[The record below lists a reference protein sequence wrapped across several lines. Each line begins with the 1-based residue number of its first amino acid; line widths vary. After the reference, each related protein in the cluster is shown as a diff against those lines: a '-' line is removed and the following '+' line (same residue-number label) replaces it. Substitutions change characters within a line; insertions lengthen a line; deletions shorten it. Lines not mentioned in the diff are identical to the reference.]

1 MSTVRIERRLAA
13 ILALDVAGY
22 SQLMGGDEL
31 GTLNALKAHRRDR
44 IDPAIARHNGR
55 IVTIAGDGLMV
66 EFASVVDA
74 VAAAVAIQQGMLAFN
89 VAIAE
94 DRRIVLRIGINVGDI
109 IIDGGDIFGDG
120 VNVAARLEALCEPGG
135 VCISRSANE
144 QVRDRLPLPFTD
156 RGEQSVKN
164 IARAIGVFGL
174 SAREIAAMP
183 ENALPLPVTPARRV
197 RLWRSPSLPLR
208 LGFVA
213 VLLVAAA
220 GTGWW
225 IGMPTP
231 APQAAPA
238 PRPVAPVVQ
247 DRRGSI
253 IVLPFDPTTAS
264 AARLARDVAER
275 LSSERGWP
283 VTAPAVAA
291 RYQGKTQDPRVIG
304 REQNVH
310 FTLSGGA
317 RDQDGRLHVSATL
330 RETQE
335 GRDVWSQQFEAGG
348 DPGALVAAIAA
359 EVSQAMIDAEA
370 ARARRERPANLDA
383 TDYYFAALETALTPL
398 TRANLAGRIA
408 LLNQAVALDP
418 ANTPALALDA
428 RLRAL
433 LVLNEWSADRAGDLA
448 FAARAADR
456 LLEAAPRDIYQLRT
470 KAYVLRAQGN
480 LDQAIAL
487 HRRVLEINPAVADS
501 HREIGVILQAQ
512 NRHAEALASFR
523 TARRFAEADFILDT
537 QTASAL
543 LANGLFAEA
552 IQLARAA
559 LAESPG
565 GGLDTPWLTL
575 IAAYA
580 ALGETD
586 PKSADIARAELARY
600 FATPQPIRTLAELR
614 KDGGLAAL
622 PNLAE
627 GLRRAGLPD
636 E

>member
-1 MSTVRIERRLAA
+1 MSTARIERRLAA

-22 SQLMGGDEL
+22 SQLMGADEL
-31 GTLNALKAHRRDR
+31 GTLNALKSHRRDR

-74 VAAAVAIQQGMLAFN
+74 VAAAVAIQRAMLTFN
-89 VAIAE
+89 AVIADE
-94 DRRIVLRIGINVGDI
+94 RRIVLRIGINVGDI

-183 ENALPLPVTPARRV
+183 ENALPLPVAPPRRPSP
-197 RLWRSPSLPLR
+197 WRAPPLALR
-208 LGFVA
+208 LAFVA

-220 GTGWW
+220 AAGWW
-225 IGMPTP
+225 FGMPTP

-238 PRPVAPVVQ
+238 PRPPAPVAQ

-253 IVLPFDPTTAS
+253 TVLPFDAS
-264 AARLARDVAER
+264 TQAGTRLARDIAER
-275 LSSERGWP
+275 LASDRGWP
-283 VTAPAVAA
+283 VTAPYVAA
-291 RYQGKTQDPRVIG
+291 RYLGKTQDPRAIG

-310 FTLSGGA
+310 FTLSGTA
-317 RDQDGRLHVSATL
+317 REQDARLHVTVTL
-330 RETQE
+330 KETQE
-335 GRDVWSQQFEAGG
+335 GRDIWSQQFDT
-348 DPGALVAAIAA
+348 DPASLVAAVAA
-359 EVSQAMIDAEA
+359 EVNQAMIDAEA
-370 ARARRERPANLDA
+370 ARARRERATALDA
-383 TDYYFAALETALTPL
+383 TDYYFAALETALIPL
-398 TRANLAGRIA
+398 TRTNLMARVA
-408 LLNQAVALDP
+408 LLNQALALDP
-418 ANTPALALDA
+418 ANPPALALAA

-433 LVLNEWSADRAGDLA
+433 LVLNEWSTDRTADLA
-448 FAARAADR
+448 FAAKAADR

-487 HRRVLEINPAVADS
+487 HRRVLEINPAIADS

-523 TARRFAEADFILDT
+523 AARRLSDADFILDT

-543 LANGLFAEA
+543 LANGLFGEA
-552 IQLARAA
+552 ITLARTA

-580 ALGETD
+580 ATGDTD
-586 PKSADIARAELARY
+586 PKAADIARAELARY
-600 FATPQPIRTLAELR
+600 FTTAQPIRTLAELR
-614 KDGGLAAL
+614 KDPSLAAL
-622 PNLAE
+622 PNLVP